1 MSKRIL
7 NCCASDF
14 AAMGREELLHAIA
27 ASEGRTLMAETI
39 GAVPPLLG
47 DVTNA
52 ELAAAMGADFL
63 LLNLFDV
70 QKPAVQGLPDHA
82 PADTLRLVKQLTG
95 RPVGINLEPGE
106 APAHS
111 ADPWALTPGRC
122 ATAENARLAADLGA
136 DLILL
141 TGNPGN
147 GIGNAGI
154 LRALREI
161 RAAVGSR
168 LILAA
173 GKMHASGVLSEGA
186 ESILTPEEIDDFAAA
201 GADIILLPAPG
212 TVPGVTLEW
221 AGARV
226 QRIHR
231 CGCLALTSVGTSQE
245 GADTDTIRR
254 IALLCKQAG
263 ADIHHL
269 GDSGL
274 PGISSPENLMAYGV
288 AIRGVRHTWHR
299 MACSIRR

>member
-7 NCCASDF
+7 NCFASDF
-14 AAMGREELLHAIA
+14 AAMDRAALLASIA
-27 ASEGRTLMAETI
+27 GSEGRTIMAETI
-39 GAVPPLLG
+39 GAFAPILE
-47 DVTNA
+47 DITNA

-70 QKPAVQGLPDHA
+70 QKPVVNGLPECR
-82 PADTLRLVKQLTG
+82 PEDTIRTVKQLTG

-106 APAHS
+106 VPLHPQS
-111 ADPWALTPGRC
+111 PWALTPGRQ
-122 ATAENARLAADLGA
+122 ATAENAVRAADMGA

-141 TGNPGN
+141 TGNPGV
-147 GIGNAGI
+147 GVGNAEI
-154 LRALREI
+154 VRALKAMK
-161 RAAVGSR
+161 AAVGDR

-186 ESILTPEEIDDFAAA
+186 DSILAMEEIDAFAAA

-221 AGARV
+221 AAARV
-226 QRIHR
+226 QRIHAA
-231 CGCLALTSVGTSQE
+231 GCLALTAVGTSQE
-245 GADTDTIRR
+245 GTDKDTIRR

-274 PGISSPENLMAYGV
+274 PGISMPEDIIAYST

-299 MACSIRR
+299 MAASIRR